1 MILLEIIPHL
11 VYVSFKYCLPLMTDE
26 KLDYVTSVPLISD
39 VKRNFEIQLR
49 IHIVE
54 KTINVNN

>member
-1 MILLEIIPHL
+1 MQMGIHID
-11 VYVSFKYCLPLMTDE
+11 V
-26 KLDYVTSVPLISD
+26 KLYNPTRVPLIFD
-39 VKRNFEIQLR
+39 VKSTFEIQLR